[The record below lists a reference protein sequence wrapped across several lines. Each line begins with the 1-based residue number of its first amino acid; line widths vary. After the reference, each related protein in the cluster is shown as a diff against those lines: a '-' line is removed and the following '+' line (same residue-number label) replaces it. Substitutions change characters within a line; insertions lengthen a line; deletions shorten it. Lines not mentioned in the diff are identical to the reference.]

1 MTPIAE
7 LVGHVTD
14 MTNFKTLDD
23 YRDFALSYLDF
34 VEQGLQA
41 KIVCQNENDYVF
53 FQYKEDCAYNI
64 TRPINSRLFCDLQSF
79 ESEAKRF
86 RASLKNALSKK
97 KRPESERISFDRAV
111 YTLQQAIAATLD
123 ALPAKDANR
132 AKKING
138 DLFERLI
145 RLMMH
150 EAGVPCESEKM
161 DVPICDESG
170 QQIHKVQY
178 QHDLVGRMNGEIRFI
193 GSVKTSSKERI
204 DKIFLDKLLFSRFT
218 KTDIP
223 YIAVFLND
231 VQRAKS
237 ETFGKQKIN
246 STFLSGHFKAY
257 TLRLTSLDGVYYCD
271 LRPQMRTDP
280 FLSSH
285 ISSIDKLFFDELK
298 SLCK

>member
-1 MTPIAE
+1 MITIAE
-7 LVGHVTD
+7 LVSHATD

-23 YRDFALSYLDF
+23 YQNFALSYLDF
-34 VEQGLQA
+34 ADKGLQA
-41 KIVCQNENDYVF
+41 KIVCQNENNYVF

-64 TRPINSRLFCDLQSF
+64 TRPINSDLLCNLDDF
-79 ESEAKRF
+79 AREAKSF
-86 RASLKNALSKK
+86 RDLLRNALGKGGK
-97 KRPESERISFDRAV
+97 TKRSRFLFNRVV
-111 YTLQQAIAATLD
+111 YTLQQTIAAAVD
-123 ALPAKDANR
+123 ALPAKDANK
-132 AKKING
+132 AKKVNG

-145 RLMMH
+145 RLMMR
-150 EAGVPCESEKM
+150 EAGVTCNSEKM
-161 DVPICDESG
+161 DVPIYDDSG
-170 QQIHKVQY
+170 RQIHNVKY
-178 QHDLVGRMNGEIRFI
+178 QHDLVGRKAGSVKFI

-204 DKIFLDKLLFSRFT
+204 DKIFLDKLLFSKFT

-237 ETFGKQKIN
+237 ETFGRQKIN

-271 LRPQMRTDP
+271 LRPQMKTDP

-285 ISSIDKLFFDELK
+285 ISSIDKLFFNELK
-298 SLCK
+298 HLYK

>member
-1 MTPIAE
+1 MMPISE
-7 LVGHVTD
+7 LVGHATD

-34 VEQGLQA
+34 ADQGLQA

-53 FQYKEDCAYNI
+53 FQYREDCAYNI
-64 TRPINSRLFCDLQSF
+64 TRPINSKLFCKLPTF
-79 ESEAKRF
+79 ESEAKNFRKSLKTALGKKRSTEGE
-86 RASLKNALSKK
+86 RASFG
-97 KRPESERISFDRAV
+97 RVV

-123 ALPAKDANR
+123 ALPANEANK

-138 DLFERLI
+138 DLFERLV
-145 RLMMH
+145 RLMMQ
-150 EAGVPCESEKM
+150 EAGVSCESEKM
-161 DVPICDESG
+161 DVPILDENG
-170 QQIHKVQY
+170 NQIHNVKY
-178 QHDLVGRMNGEIRFI
+178 QHDLVGRKGEDIKFI

-204 DKIFLDKLLFSRFT
+204 DKIFLDKLLFSKFT

-271 LRPQMRTDP
+271 LRPQMKTDP

-298 SLCK
+298 HLYK